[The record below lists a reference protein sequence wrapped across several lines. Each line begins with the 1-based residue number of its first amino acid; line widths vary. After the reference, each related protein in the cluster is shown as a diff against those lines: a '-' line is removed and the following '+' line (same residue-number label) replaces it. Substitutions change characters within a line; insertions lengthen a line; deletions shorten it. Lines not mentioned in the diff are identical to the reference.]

1 MLWARFVY
9 VVCVRKGIIME
20 LLLGIGLL
28 FLWVVFAVVIFVDR
42 TFGLRWSR
50 GIWPWSTIR
59 QLRAEIAEADLRF
72 EHLSVFQDGRERVI
86 ADLRTELAQTDHLL
100 KLRTELANTYHRMT
114 VEKQA
119 TKPVKKRAKK
129 K

>member
-1 MLWARFVY
+1 
-9 VVCVRKGIIME
+9 ME
-20 LLLGIGLL
+20 LLLGIILL
-28 FLWVVFAVVIFVDR
+28 TVWAVFAVVLFLDR
-42 TFGLRWSR
+42 TFGWTWSGGGWIKGTWSR

-59 QLRAEIAEADLRF
+59 DLRTEIAEADLRF
-72 EHLSVFQDGRERVI
+72 EHLSVFLDGRERVI

>member
-1 MLWARFVY
+1 
-9 VVCVRKGIIME
+9 ME
-20 LLLGIGLL
+20 LMVGIGLL
-28 FLWVVFAVVIFVDR
+28 TVWVLFTGMLFMERVFGEGIWKDLV
-42 TFGLRWSR
+42 L

-59 QLRAEIAEADLRF
+59 DLRTEIAEADHRV
-72 EHLSVFQDGRERVI
+72 EQLSVFLDGREKVI

-119 TKPVKKRAKK
+119 AKPVKKTVRKRVK
-129 K
+129 HSLSK

>member
-1 MLWARFVY
+1 
-9 VVCVRKGIIME
+9 ME
-20 LLLGIGLL
+20 LLLGIILL
-28 FLWVVFAVVIFVDR
+28 TVWVVFAVGLFLDR
-42 TFGLRWSR
+42 TFGWTWSGGGWIKGTWSR

-59 QLRAEIAEADLRF
+59 QLRTEIAEADLRF
-72 EHLSVFQDGRERVI
+72 EQLSVFLDGRERVI

-119 TKPVKKRAKK
+119 TKPVKTRAKK